1 VNLKTKNF
9 EDLKREFYIH
19 RTAPKATELV
29 RTQKKSDLAWLL
41 RHHREGGITVDES
54 WKRDYF
60 DYLLAYFSILEIAL
74 LLGFIDQ
81 VPPADRE
88 RALKE
93 LNHPAVKRYYE
104 ENYPLEL
111 PTRLRKR
118 ISNNEQLKIEDK
130 DGKLKAIFLEYTALT
145 AYFETDPDMETF
157 LWFLD
162 GGGRGEYRYQN
173 LLDVLNS
180 SELLVRSMVR
190 SPEEK
195 TALDASVEGFGKFLG
210 FCVQLD
216 NLLIACEP
224 SKPLQS
230 ALFQYYAYWFQR
242 LRKKI
247 GRHMSTAL
255 NTYIE
260 ADLTR
265 DDEDF
270 CERAEVAIDRLLS
283 GAYTFD
289 EDAVATSPAARVR
302 LSRAASR
309 RK

>member
-1 VNLKTKNF
+1 VKLKTKNF
-9 EDLKREFYIH
+9 EDLKREFYIQ
-19 RTAPKATELV
+19 RTAPKATELI

-41 RHHREGGITVDES
+41 RHHRERGITVDES

-60 DYLLAYFSILEIAL
+60 DYLLAYYSILEIAL
-74 LLGFIDQ
+74 LLGFVDQ
-81 VPPADRE
+81 VPLADRE
-88 RALKE
+88 QALKE
-93 LNHPAVKRYYE
+93 LNHPAVKKYYE

-118 ISNNEQLKIEDK
+118 ISNGKPLKIEDR
-130 DGKLKAIFLEYTALT
+130 DGKLTAIFLEYTALT

-173 LLDVLNS
+173 LLEVLNS
-180 SELLVRSMVR
+180 SELLVRSMMR

-195 TALDASVEGFGKFLG
+195 TELDASVEGFGKFLG

-216 NLLIACEP
+216 NLLIASEP
-224 SKPLQS
+224 SKPFQS

-242 LRKKI
+242 LRKKV
-247 GRHMSTAL
+247 GRQMSTAF
-255 NTYIE
+255 NTYVE
-260 ADLTR
+260 ADLAR
-265 DDEDF
+265 DEGGF
-270 CERAEVAIDRLLS
+270 SERAKIAIERLLS
-283 GAYTFD
+283 GAYTLN
-289 EDAVATSPAARVR
+289 ENTVAAGSK
-302 LSRAASR
+302 